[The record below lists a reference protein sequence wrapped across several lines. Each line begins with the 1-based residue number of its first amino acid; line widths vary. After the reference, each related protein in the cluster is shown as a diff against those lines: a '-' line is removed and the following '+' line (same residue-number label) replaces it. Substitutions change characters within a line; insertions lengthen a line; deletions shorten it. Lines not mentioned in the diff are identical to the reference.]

1 LEILLEFVFEVLL
14 QVFLEVLGEIGLHS
28 MPKRG
33 DAPTAPFTAAVGYAL
48 LGAAAGGV
56 SLVFFPTSFAHG
68 DVLRRVNL
76 ILAPVAAG
84 LLMSAMGSWRRRRG
98 QDLLR
103 IDRFAYGYV
112 FALALAIVRFQF
124 ASYPLP

>member
-1 LEILLEFVFEVLL
+1 MEILIEFVCEVLL
-14 QVFLEVLGEIGLHS
+14 QVFFEGLGEIGLHS
-28 MPKRG
+28 IPKRSTE
-33 DAPTAPFTAAVGYAL
+33 PTAPLTAAIGYAL

-56 SLVFFPTSFAHG
+56 SLLLFPTSFVNG

-84 LLMSAMGSWRRRRG
+84 LLMSAVGVWRRRRG

-103 IDRFAYGYV
+103 IDRFAYGYL
-112 FALALAIVRFQF
+112 FALTLALIRFQF
-124 ASYPLP
+124 AAYPLP

>member
-1 LEILLEFVFEVLL
+1 MEILIEFVCEVLL
-14 QVFLEVLGEIGLHS
+14 QVFFEGLGEIGLHS
-28 MPKRG
+28 IPKRSKE
-33 DAPTAPFTAAVGYAL
+33 PTAPLTAAIGYAL

-56 SLVFFPTSFAHG
+56 SLLLFPTSFVNG

-84 LLMSAMGSWRRRRG
+84 LLMSAVGVWRRRRG

-103 IDRFAYGYV
+103 IDRFAYGYL
-112 FALALAIVRFQF
+112 FALTLALIRFQF
-124 ASYPLP
+124 AAYPLP